1 MIRPEFTDSLKR
13 IIEYGKIKARRE
25 TTSDDDAA
33 IALADLELLLN
44 VADPDETGA
53 LFAEAARVRDES
65 CGRRMALRGLV
76 EFSSYC
82 GNTCLYCGLNRTNG
96 NLERYRL
103 SADDILESAQLVADA
118 GIKTIVLQ
126 SGEDGV
132 DAHWIAGVVREIKT
146 RYDMAITLS
155 VGERPRSDYAIWKDA
170 GADRYLLRIES
181 SDAELYASLH
191 RGRTLATRLRCVDDL
206 LGLGYQTG
214 SGIMVGPPGQTTR
227 HIARDILFFAERD
240 FDMIGIGPFIP
251 HPETPFRDARAG
263 DVQLTLKTVAL
274 TRLANRNAW
283 IPATTA
289 LGSMDKDYRIDAL
302 KDGANVVMPNFSPSQ
317 VKKKYEI
324 YPGKRC
330 VGESA
335 GACAGCMSGLA
346 MAAGLE
352 IDYSRAD
359 SLKEFAARRIKD

>member
-1 MIRPEFTDSLKR
+1 MIRAKFSDSLER
-13 IIEYGKIKARRE
+13 IIEYGKIKAAHE
-25 TTSDDDAA
+25 TTIAA
-33 IALADLELLLN
+33 DVATAGADLELILN
-44 VADPDETGA
+44 AADPDEEAA
-53 LFAEAARVRDES
+53 LFAEAARIRDEE
-65 CGRRMALRGLV
+65 CGHRMVLRGLI

-96 NLERYRL
+96 KLERYRL
-103 SADDILESAQLVADA
+103 SADEILESASLVAKA
-118 GIKTIVLQ
+118 GIRTIVLQ
-126 SGEDGV
+126 SGEDGT
-132 DAHWIAGVVREIKT
+132 DALWLADIVREIKT

-155 VGERPRSDYAIWKDA
+155 VGERTRADYATWKDA

-191 RGRTLATRLRCVDDL
+191 RGRTLATRLRCVNDL
-206 LGLGYQTG
+206 MELDYQTG

-251 HPETPFRDARAG
+251 HPDTPFREAKAG
-263 DVQLTLKTVAL
+263 DVLLTLKTVAL
-274 TRLANRNAW
+274 TRLVNRNAW
-283 IPATTA
+283 LPATTA
-289 LGSMDKDYRIDAL
+289 LGSMDRDYRIDAL
-302 KDGANVVMPNFSPSQ
+302 KAGANVVMPNFSPSP

-330 VGESA
+330 VSENT

-352 IDYSRAD
+352 IDYARAD
-359 SLKEFAARRIKD
+359 SLKEFATRRSKD